1 MKRRVVITGLGTV
14 NPLGNDVATTWDS
27 AQHGRGGIARITLF
41 DATAYKTQIAGEV
54 KGFDPVALF
63 GRKEARRMDR
73 VAQLGLAA
81 ADEAIADAQLTI
93 PEDEQERVG
102 AILGSGLG
110 GMWAISEGLET
121 LITKGPARVSPFLVP
136 MGLPDTVPGMISI
149 NYRLRGP
156 NMSIATA
163 CASSNN
169 AIGEAFR
176 NIVRGDA
183 DVMIS
188 GGAEAGVLPLTVSG
202 FNAMTAL
209 STGRNECPEIASR
222 PFDRERD
229 GFVPGEGAAILI
241 LEELEHALARGAKI
255 YGEMLGY
262 GTSADAYHI
271 SAPPDDGSGAV
282 LSMRRALKDA
292 GMEPDQIEYISA
304 HGTSTPLND
313 KAETVA
319 LKALFGEK
327 AYDIPVSSS
336 KSMHGHLMG
345 AGSALEAIIAI
356 KGMAAGI
363 MPPTINYEFPDP
375 ECDLDYVPNTARA
388 ASFHNF
394 MSNGFGF
401 GGHNATII
409 VGKFTD

>member
-14 NPLGNDVATTWDS
+14 NPLGNDVAATWDS
-27 AQHGRGGIARITLF
+27 AKNGRGGIARITLF
-41 DATAYKTQIAGEV
+41 DASAYKTQIAGEV

-93 PEDEQERVG
+93 SEDEQERVG

-229 GFVPGEGAAILI
+229 GFVPAEGAAILV
-241 LEELEHALARGAKI
+241 LEELEHALTRGAKI

-292 GMEPDQIEYISA
+292 DMAPDQIEYISA

-356 KGMAAGI
+356 KGMAADI

-375 ECDLDYVPNTARA
+375 ECDLDYVPNTARTRP
-388 ASFHNF
+388 FDNF

-409 VGKFTD
+409 VAKFTG

>member
-14 NPLGNDVATTWDS
+14 NPLGNDVTTTWE
-27 AQHGRGGIARITLF
+27 AARNGRSGIAQIRLF
-41 DATAYKTQIAGEV
+41 DASHYKTQIAGEV
-54 KGFDPVALF
+54 KEFDPVALF

-81 ADEAIADAQLTI
+81 AQEAIADAQLI
-93 PEDEQERVG
+93 ISEDEQERVG

-110 GMWAISEGLET
+110 GMWAISDGLET
-121 LITKGPARVSPFLVP
+121 LITKGPGRVSPFLVP

-149 NYRLRGP
+149 NYHLRGP

-176 NIVRGDA
+176 NIQRGDA
-183 DVMIS
+183 DIMVS

-202 FNAMTAL
+202 FNAMGAL
-209 STGRNECPEIASR
+209 TTSRNDCPEIASR

-229 GFVPGEGAAILI
+229 GFVPGEGASILI

-271 SAPPDDGSGAV
+271 SAPPEDGAGAV
-282 LSMRRALKDA
+282 HSMRRALRDA
-292 GMEPDQIEYISA
+292 GMEPGEIAYINA

-313 KAETVA
+313 KAETIA

-327 AYDIPVSSS
+327 VYDIPVSST

-345 AGSALEAIIAI
+345 AGSSLEAVIAI
-356 KGMAAGI
+356 KGMEAGI
-363 MPPTINYEFPDP
+363 IPPTINYEFPDP
-375 ECDLDYVPNTARA
+375 DCDLDYVPNTARA
-388 ASFHNF
+388 VPFHNF

-409 VGKFTD
+409 VGKYTA

>member
-14 NPLGNDVATTWDS
+14 NPLGNDVAATWDS
-27 AQHGRGGIARITLF
+27 AKNGRGGIARITLF
-41 DATAYKTQIAGEV
+41 DASAYKTQIAGEV

-93 PEDEQERVG
+93 SEDEQERVG

-229 GFVPGEGAAILI
+229 GFVPAEGAAILV
-241 LEELEHALARGAKI
+241 LEELEHALAREAKI

-292 GMEPDQIEYISA
+292 GMAPDQIEYISA

-356 KGMAAGI
+356 KGMAVGI

-375 ECDLDYVPNTARA
+375 DCDLDYVPNTARA
-388 ASFHNF
+388 RPFDNF

-409 VGKFTD
+409 VGKFTG

>member
-14 NPLGNDVATTWDS
+14 NPLGNDVTTTWD
-27 AQHGRGGIARITLF
+27 AAHNGRGGIARITLF
-41 DATAYKTQIAGEV
+41 DASAYKTKIAGEV

-93 PEDEQERVG
+93 SEDEEERVG

-110 GMWAISEGLET
+110 GMWAISDGLET
-121 LITKGPARVSPFLVP
+121 LLTKGPGRVSPFLVP

-149 NYRLRGP
+149 NYHLRGP

-188 GGAEAGVLPLTVSG
+188 GGSEAGVLPLTVSG

-209 STGRNECPEIASR
+209 STSRNDCPEIASR

-271 SAPPDDGSGAV
+271 SAPPENGAGAV

-292 GMEPDQIEYISA
+292 GLEPGQIEYINA

-313 KAETVA
+313 RAETIA

-327 AYDIPVSSS
+327 VYDIPVSSS

-345 AGSALEAIIAI
+345 AGSALEAVIAL
-356 KGMAAGI
+356 KGMEAGI
-363 MPPTINYEFPDP
+363 IPPTINYEFPDP
-375 ECDLDYVPNTARA
+375 DCDLDYVPNTARA
-388 ASFHNF
+388 VPFQNF

-409 VGKFTD
+409 VGKFTG

>member
-14 NPLGNDVATTWDS
+14 NPLGNDVTTTWE
-27 AQHGRGGIARITLF
+27 AARNGRSGIARITLF
-41 DATAYKTQIAGEV
+41 DATNYKTQIAGEV
-54 KGFDPVALF
+54 KEFDPVALF

-81 ADEAIADAQLTI
+81 AQEAIADAQLTI

-110 GMWAISEGLET
+110 GMWAISDGLET
-121 LITKGPARVSPFLVP
+121 LLTKGPGRVSPFLVP

-149 NYRLRGP
+149 SYHLRGP

-176 NIVRGDA
+176 NIERGDA

-202 FNAMTAL
+202 FNAMGAL
-209 STGRNECPEIASR
+209 TTSRNDCPEIASR

-229 GFVPGEGAAILI
+229 GFVPGEGASILI

-255 YGEMLGY
+255 YGEILGY

-271 SAPPDDGSGAV
+271 SAPPEDGSGAV
-282 LSMRRALKDA
+282 HSMRRALRDA
-292 GMEPDQIEYISA
+292 GMEPGQIAYINA

-319 LKALFGEK
+319 LKAMFGEK
-327 AYDIPVSSS
+327 VYDIPISST

-345 AGSALEAIIAI
+345 AGSALEAVITI
-356 KGMAAGI
+356 KGMEAGI
-363 MPPTINYEFPDP
+363 IPPTINYEFPDP
-375 ECDLDYVPNTARA
+375 DCDLDYVPNTARA
-388 ASFHNF
+388 MPFANF

-409 VGKFTD
+409 IGKYAP

>member
-14 NPLGNDVATTWDS
+14 NPLGNDVTTTWES
-27 AQHGRGGIARITLF
+27 ARNGRSGIARITLF
-41 DATAYKTQIAGEV
+41 DATNYKTQIAGEV

-81 ADEAIADAQLTI
+81 AQEAITDAQLTI
-93 PEDEQERVG
+93 APDEEERVG

-110 GMWAISEGLET
+110 GMWAISDGLET
-121 LITKGPARVSPFLVP
+121 LITKGPGRVSPFLVP

-149 NYRLRGP
+149 NYHLRGP

-176 NIVRGDA
+176 NIERGDA

-202 FNAMTAL
+202 FNAMGAL
-209 STGRNECPEIASR
+209 TTSRNDCPENASR

-229 GFVPGEGAAILI
+229 GFVPGEGASILI

-271 SAPPDDGSGAV
+271 SAPPEDGSGAV
-282 LSMRRALKDA
+282 HSMRRALRDA
-292 GMEPDQIEYISA
+292 GMEPGQIAYINA

-327 AYDIPVSSS
+327 VYDIPISSS

-345 AGSALEAIIAI
+345 AGSALEAVIAI
-356 KGMAAGI
+356 KGMEAGI
-363 MPPTINYEFPDP
+363 IPPTINYEFPDP
-375 ECDLDYVPNTARA
+375 DCDLDYVPNTARA
-388 ASFHNF
+388 TPFQNF

-409 VGKFTD
+409 VGKYAG

>member
-14 NPLGNDVATTWDS
+14 NPLGHDVATTWE
-27 AQHGRGGIARITLF
+27 AAKNGRSGIARIALF
-41 DATAYKTQIAGEV
+41 DATEYKTQIAGEV
-54 KGFDPVALF
+54 KEFDPVALF

-81 ADEAIADAQLTI
+81 ANEAIADAQLVI
-93 PEDEQERVG
+93 SEDEQERVG

-110 GMWAISEGLET
+110 GMWAIAEGLET
-121 LITKGPARVSPFLVP
+121 LISKGPGRVSPFLVP

-149 NYRLRGP
+149 HYHLRGP

-176 NIVRGDA
+176 QIVRGDA
-183 DVMIS
+183 DVMVT
-188 GGAEAGVLPLTVSG
+188 GGAEAGVLPLTVAG
-202 FNAMTAL
+202 FNAMGAL
-209 STGRNECPEIASR
+209 STSHNDCPETASR
-222 PFDRERD
+222 PFDRDRD

-241 LEELEHALARGAKI
+241 LETLDHALARGAKI

-282 LSMRRALKDA
+282 HSMRRALQDA
-292 GMEPDQIEYISA
+292 GLQPGQIEYVNA

-313 KAETVA
+313 KAETIA
-319 LKALFGEK
+319 LKALFGEA
-327 AYDIPVSSS
+327 AYNIPISSS

-345 AGSALEAIIAI
+345 AGSALEAVIAI
-356 KGMAAGI
+356 KGMEANI
-363 MPPTINYEFPDP
+363 IPPTINYQTPDP
-375 ECDLDYVPNTARA
+375 DCDLDYVPNQARA
-388 ASFHNF
+388 AAFNNF

-409 VGKFTD
+409 VGKYR

>member
-14 NPLGNDVATTWDS
+14 NPLGKDVATTWHS
-27 AQHGRGGIARITLF
+27 ARRGKGGIARITLF
-41 DATAYKTQIAGEV
+41 DASEYKTQIAGEV
-54 KGFDPVALF
+54 KEFDPVALF

-81 ADEAIADAQLTI
+81 AHEAMADAQLNIT
-93 PEDEQERVG
+93 EDEQERVG
-102 AILGSGLG
+102 AIMGSGLG

-121 LITKGPARVSPFLVP
+121 LITKGPGRVSPFLVP

-149 NYRLRGP
+149 YYHLRGP

-183 DVMIS
+183 DVMVS

-202 FNAMTAL
+202 FNAMGAL
-209 STGRNECPEIASR
+209 SSSHNDDPETASR
-222 PFDRERD
+222 PFDKERD
-229 GFVPGEGAAILI
+229 GFVPAEGAAILI
-241 LEELEHALARGAKI
+241 LEEREHALARGAKI
-255 YGEMLGY
+255 YGEILGY

-292 GMEPDQIEYISA
+292 GMEAGHIEYINA

-327 AYDIPVSSS
+327 AYDIPISST

-356 KGMAAGI
+356 KGMAEGLI
-363 MPPTINYEFPDP
+363 PPTINYEHPDP

-388 ASFHNF
+388 MPFKNF

-409 VGKFTD
+409 IGKYSG